1 MNWDAL
7 DASILGP
14 AFAAGLLVLFTH
26 VPLGRVVL
34 RRGIIFI
41 DLAVAQIAGL
51 GVIAA
56 HSLGWEHSPWAVQG
70 TAALAALLG
79 ALGLYAFGRRLAEIQ
94 ESPSPWPPPGAY
106 SCWPTIPMAAS
117 I

>member
-70 TAALAALLG
+70 TAAWRPCSA
-79 ALGLYAFGRRLAEIQ
+79 RWDCM
-94 ESPSPWPPPGAY
+94 PS
-106 SCWPTIPMAAS
+106 AAS
-117 I
+117 WQRSRRR